1 MKKTIVVLA
10 LLAFACNKESKT
22 PEPAPLPVKVL
33 KKQKV
38 GVMYQNG
45 CPNYTV
51 TLKLNYAGKD
61 TLLNNKTFWAFF
73 EDSITAET
81 IKIEPGGVT
90 CMTYSVSVWV
100 NDVASK
106 TYTVIFPPIT
116 HTLQ

>member
-22 PEPAPLPVKVL
+22 PEPAPLLVKVL

-38 GVMYQNG
+38 SVMYQNG
-45 CPNYTV
+45 CSNSMV
-51 TLKLNYAGKD
+51 TLKLTYAGKD
-61 TLLNNKTFWAFF
+61 TLLNNKTFWALF

-81 IKIEPGGVT
+81 IKIEPGGIT
-90 CMTYSVSVWV
+90 CMTYSVNVRI
-100 NDVASK
+100 NEVAVK
-106 TYTVIFPPIT
+106 TYTSIYTSVT